1 MSDAVEA
8 IAIGF
13 SVAIVF
19 CIPFGFA
26 AFMRYL
32 KYKETIAL
40 AERGLLRES
49 RKQQNQ
55 DTLTWGILIA
65 FIGLG
70 VTLGSIF
77 LGSGVVTILG
87 TVPACFGL
95 GLIVIYYVKK
105 EESKQEEER
114 DDDPIPPHKVP

>member
-13 SVAIVF
+13 SVAIIF
-19 CIPFGFA
+19 CVPFGFA

-49 RKQQNQ
+49 RKKHNQ
-55 DTLTWGILIA
+55 DTLSWGILIA

-70 VTLGSIF
+70 LTIGSIF
-77 LGSGVVTILG
+77 LGSGVVIILG
-87 TVPACFGL
+87 TVPAFFGL

-105 EESKQEEER
+105 EENKQEEER